1 MVARGRTKPLAAVKE
16 RAIDK
21 THAAGWVVQMT
32 VPGTLVEASRPA
44 VQKAPS
50 FQFFNVA
57 IGSADEAVEAVR
69 HKVRAAADAPIRVVR
84 SLSVAELAAI
94 GLRSG
99 QIKPA

>member
-1 MVARGRTKPLAAVKE
+1 MKE

-21 THAAGWVVQMT
+21 THAAGWVVQLT
-32 VPGTLVEASRPA
+32 VPGTLEASRPP

-50 FQFFNVA
+50 FHFFNVA
-57 IGSADEAVEAVR
+57 IGSVDEAVEAVR

-84 SLSVAELAAI
+84 SLSIGELAAI

>member
-1 MVARGRTKPLAAVKE
+1 VKE
-16 RAIDK
+16 RAIDR
-21 THAAGWVVQMT
+21 THAAGWVVQLT
-32 VPGTLVEASRPA
+32 VPGAAVEGSRWRGPP

-69 HKVRAAADAPIRVVR
+69 HKVRASEEAPIRVVR
-84 SLSVAELAAI
+84 ALSIAELAAT

>member
-1 MVARGRTKPLAAVKE
+1 LV
-16 RAIDK
+16 DK
-21 THAAGWVVQMT
+21 TTSAGWVVQLT
-32 VPGTLVEASRPA
+32 VPGAAAQGSGWRAA

-69 HKVRAAADAPIRVVR
+69 HNVKAAEDAPIRVVR
-84 SLSVAELAAI
+84 SLSIAELASI

>member
-1 MVARGRTKPLAAVKE
+1 MQL
-16 RAIDK
+16 
-21 THAAGWVVQMT
+21 T
-32 VPGTLVEASRPA
+32 VPGAAAEGSGLRGPPM
-44 VQKAPS
+44 QKAPS

-69 HKVRAAADAPIRVVR
+69 HKVKAAEDAPIRVVR
-84 SLSVAELAAI
+84 SLSIGELAAI

>member
-1 MVARGRTKPLAAVKE
+1 MLIDSTK
-16 RAIDK
+16 
-21 THAAGWVVQMT
+21 AAGWVVQLT
-32 VPGTLVEASRPA
+32 VPGAALEGGGLRGPA
-44 VQKAPS
+44 VQGAPS

-69 HKVRAAADAPIRVVR
+69 HNVKAAEDAPIRVVR
-84 SLSVAELAAI
+84 SLSVAELASI